1 MRGRP
6 SNNNNRGSALT
17 IVGEGEL
24 SVKAGEN
31 KVNSKVQSGE
41 TGRDKVVEFGGEN
54 KTKPF
59 CIRVVLFV
67 DVYA

>member
-1 MRGRP
+1 M
-6 SNNNNRGSALT
+6 T